1 MIFALVGNQNCGK
14 TTLFNQL
21 TGSNQHVGNFPG
33 VTVDSKE
40 GVMRGAKGCSVVDL
54 PGIYSLRP
62 YTAEEIVTR
71 DFILNQKPDGII
83 NIVDATNIE
92 RNLYLTLQLLEMQ
105 IPMVLALNMMDEVR
119 GNGGTIDVQ
128 KMSDEL
134 GIPVVPIAAAKNE
147 GIEDLVESAVRV
159 AHTRTLP
166 KRVDFCDD
174 GPVHR
179 CIHAVSHLIED
190 HAQAAGMARR
200 FAATKLIE
208 GDEDIISRLLL
219 NQNELEMVEHSIVEM
234 EDEGKLD
241 RNAAIASMRYDYIER
256 LCSKTVVKC
265 RESREHLRSVR
276 IDRVLTN
283 KYAAL
288 PIFVGIMLLIF
299 WLTFDV
305 VGAGLQDLLALG
317 ISRLSAVVDHGLTSY
332 GMNPVVHSLII
343 DGIFAGVGSVVSF
356 LPIIVVMFF
365 FLSILE
371 DTGYMA
377 RVAFVMDKLLRK
389 IGLSGRSFVPMLI
402 GFGCTVPAVMATRTL
417 PSARDRRLTILLTPF
432 MSCSA
437 KIPIYAVFTAAFFPQ
452 HAVLTMALLYF
463 GGMVVGVLIS
473 LLLNHT
479 VFRGNPVPFVMELPN
494 YRLPTLK
501 SVAMLLWD
509 KARDFLQRAF
519 TVIFVATLAIWFLES
534 FDLHLNFVTDSSRSL
549 LASIGRILAPVFR
562 PLGFEGWR
570 VTTALITGFTAK
582 EAVVSTL
589 GILTGSG
596 TEHLSAALSG
606 LFTPLSA
613 VSFLTFTLLYT
624 PCVAAIAAIGRELGG
639 RLRGA
644 VVAVFQCVVAWCVA
658 AGLYQ
663 LLLLIV

>member
-147 GIEDLVESAVRV
+147 GIEELVDSAVR
-159 AHTRTLP
+159 AARTRTLP

-317 ISRLSAVVDHGLTSY
+317 ISRLSAAVDHGLTAY

-452 HAVLTMALLYF
+452 HAVLAMALLYF

-562 PLGFEGWR
+562 PLGFEDWR

-589 GILTGSG
+589 GILTGAG

-639 RLRGA
+639 KLRGA

>member
-147 GIEDLVESAVRV
+147 GIEELVDSAVR
-159 AHTRTLP
+159 AARTRTLP

-317 ISRLSAVVDHGLTSY
+317 ISRLSAVVDHGLTAY

-562 PLGFEGWR
+562 PLGFEDWR

-589 GILTGSG
+589 GILTGAG

>member
-1 MIFALVGNQNCGK
+1 M
-14 TTLFNQL
+14 
-21 TGSNQHVGNFPG
+21 
-33 VTVDSKE
+33 
-40 GVMRGAKGCSVVDL
+40 
-54 PGIYSLRP
+54 
-62 YTAEEIVTR
+62 
-71 DFILNQKPDGII
+71 
-83 NIVDATNIE
+83 
-92 RNLYLTLQLLEMQ
+92 
-105 IPMVLALNMMDEVR
+105 
-119 GNGGTIDVQ
+119 
-128 KMSDEL
+128 
-134 GIPVVPIAAAKNE
+134 
-147 GIEDLVESAVRV
+147 
-159 AHTRTLP
+159 
-166 KRVDFCDD
+166 
-174 GPVHR
+174 
-179 CIHAVSHLIED
+179 
-190 HAQAAGMARR
+190 
-200 FAATKLIE
+200 
-208 GDEDIISRLLL
+208 
-219 NQNELEMVEHSIVEM
+219 
-234 EDEGKLD
+234 
-241 RNAAIASMRYDYIER
+241 
-256 LCSKTVVKC
+256 
-265 RESREHLRSVR
+265 R

-305 VGAGLQDLLALG
+305 VGAGLQDLLALA
-317 ISRLSAVVDHGLTSY
+317 ISRLSAVVDHGLTAY
-332 GMNPVVHSLII
+332 GMNPVVHSLMI

-452 HAVLTMALLYF
+452 HAVLAMALLYF

-562 PLGFEGWR
+562 PLGFEDWR

-589 GILTGSG
+589 GILTGAG

-663 LLLLIV
+663 LLLLIA

>member
-147 GIEDLVESAVRV
+147 GIEELVDSAVR
-159 AHTRTLP
+159 AARTRTLP

-317 ISRLSAVVDHGLTSY
+317 ISRLSAVVDHGLTAY

-452 HAVLTMALLYF
+452 HAVLVMALLYF

-509 KARDFLQRAF
+509 KARDFLQRAC

-549 LASIGRILAPVFR
+549 LASVGRILAPVFR
-562 PLGFEGWR
+562 PLGFEDWR

-589 GILTGSG
+589 GILTGAG

-663 LLLLIV
+663 LLLLIA